1 MTWLLSAALPV
12 CGAGPESAQ
21 APAPTAKKVPH
32 MQKLHGDE
40 LVDPYYWMRER
51 ENPEVRAYLEKE
63 NAYADAFMKPT
74 EAFQKTLY
82 DEMLGRIKETDLT
95 VPLSG
100 RRRTST
106 TRAPRRESSTRS
118 TAARRAPSRPPSR
131 SSSTSTRSRRASA
144 S

>member
-1 MTWLLSAALPV
+1 MTWLLSAALPLW
-12 CGAGPESAQ
+12 GAGPESAQ

-74 EAFQKTLY
+74 EALQKTLY

-95 VPLSG
+95 VPYRDRG
-100 RRRTST
+100 TST
-106 TRAPRRESSTRS
+106 SRAPRRESSIRS

-131 SSSTSTRSRRASA
+131 SSWTSTSSRRASA